1 MEFGEL
7 ATKQDLV
14 AFEKRIEALL
24 NNSILEKIPKVVK
37 SDVAKELLGGV
48 SDEIL
53 VRLRA
58 EKKLNP
64 NKLGSIY
71 IYNVEEIISLLPK
84 YPKDDIHEATKEA
97 GSKGVRKNSRRV

>member
-24 NNSILEKIPKVVK
+24 NNSVLEKIPKVVK
-37 SDVAKELLGGV
+37 SEVAKEMLGGV

-64 NKLGSIY
+64 ARLGKIY

-84 YPKDDIHEATKEA
+84 YPKEDVHETTKES
-97 GSKGVRKNSRRV
+97 GRKGIRKNSN